1 MNAEKYAAYRRARQQ
16 MIDYLLLKVNE
27 EDWHGA
33 SDAANDIRAK
43 RDAETARQRFF
54 AWFAWKNV

>member
-1 MNAEKYAAYRRARQQ
+1 MNRKRWRRKAGER
-16 MIDYLLLKVNE
+16 
-27 EDWHGA
+27 
-33 SDAANDIRAK
+33 RAK

>member
-27 EDWHGA
+27 EDWRGV
-33 SDAANDIRAK
+33 SDAANDIRVLEAK
-43 RDAETARQRFF
+43 YSAESLFLELGR
-54 AWFAWKNV
+54 

>member
-1 MNAEKYAAYRRARQQ
+1 VNAEKYAAYRRARQQ

-33 SDAANDIRAK
+33 SDAANDIRVMEAK
-43 RDAETARQRFF
+43 QSVESLFLELHR
-54 AWFAWKNV
+54 